1 MKKAMIIILS
11 IVGVLVLVIGGGLIY
26 ITSGLETGKNLAI
39 NAVDLTQIEDGTYSG
54 SYEGGRWANSVD
66 VTVSDH
72 KISQID
78 VIKTVNIETPEV
90 TNQIVENVM
99 EKQNTTVDTISGAT
113 ITSKAYLKSIE
124 KALTN

>member
-11 IVGVLVLVIGGGLIY
+11 IVGLLVLVIGGGLIY

-78 VIKTVNIETPEV
+78 VIKTVKIETPEV
-90 TNQIVENVM
+90 TNQIVENVI

-124 KALTN
+124 NALAN

>member
-54 SYEGGRWANSVD
+54 SYEGGRWANSVE

-90 TNQIVENVM
+90 TNQIVENVI

-124 KALTN
+124 NALAN